1 MPPIETRLMTSTL
14 DKLAKELCRQSTQR
28 HKRELANDAKIAKI
42 LNDGLK
48 LDPGLRSREKLLSA
62 ADFIVPSVDH
72 GGEGARRE
80 SAFEVL

>member
-1 MPPIETRLMTSTL
+1 MQFANLSGNRL
-14 DKLAKELCRQSTQR
+14 
-28 HKRELANDAKIAKI
+28 
-42 LNDGLK
+42 
-48 LDPGLRSREKLLSA
+48 LRSREKLLSA